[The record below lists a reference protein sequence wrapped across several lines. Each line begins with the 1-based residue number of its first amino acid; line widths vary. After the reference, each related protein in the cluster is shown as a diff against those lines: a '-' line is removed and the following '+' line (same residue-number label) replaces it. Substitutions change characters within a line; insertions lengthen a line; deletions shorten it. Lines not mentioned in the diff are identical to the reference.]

1 MEKSKITFGKI
12 FWPTLVATAIMTII
26 GIIFFF
32 LILFGVIGSIAGS
45 GTSMLEIKENTILH
59 MKLNGPIIERSNNE
73 VDPMALSLNSNIGLS
88 DILNG
93 FDEAQ
98 KDERIKGIFI
108 EVDNLQCGYATA
120 KAIRNAI
127 NKFESSGKFVVAYN
141 SGELITQKEYYLTS
155 AANEIYGFPTSV
167 MEFLGL
173 GTEISFF
180 KEGLNMLDLEFQVIR
195 GSNND
200 FKSAVEPF
208 YLNSMSDSSKL
219 QINTYLS
226 SMWKDIKDEIA
237 VDRKVDVNVLNRIA
251 DSALIQRSE
260 DAVKF
265 KLMDALMYK
274 DQLLEYLKKKVNIS
288 ADEKLEFVAMEKYCR
303 NTFLDNQLLV
313 RTDNPNIAVI
323 TAEGEISKGGDGLN
337 SNKICKYFREVREND
352 SIKAVVFRINSPGG
366 SALASEEI
374 WREVYLTNLKKK
386 VIVSMGDVAA
396 SGGYYIAAPAY
407 RIFAETNTITGSI
420 GVFGLIPYTGK
431 MFENKLGVTF
441 DRASTNKFALMSL
454 NKKLTEEEFEMIQ
467 NQIDETYQ
475 LFLER
480 VASGRKKTK
489 EVVNTFARGRVWT
502 GSDALKKGLVDEL
515 GGMDDALAYA
525 VKTAGV
531 ASPKIVHYP
540 LASENQLANILE
552 LFEEPEDEV
561 DGSSTSALSMNLMN
575 FIKNLNSIEN
585 EGKIQMRL
593 PYLIDIN

>member
-1 MEKSKITFGKI
+1 MEKSKISFGKI
-12 FWPTLVATAIMTII
+12 FWPTLTAAAIMTFI
-26 GIIFFF
+26 GLIFFF
-32 LILFGVIGSIAGS
+32 LFLFGIIGSIAGPGNS
-45 GTSMLEIKENTILH
+45 QIEIKENSILH
-59 MKLNGPIIERSNNE
+59 MKLKGPIIERSNNE

-88 DILNG
+88 DILVG

-98 KDERIKGIFI
+98 KDEKIKGIFI

-120 KAIRNAI
+120 KAIRKAI
-127 NKFESSGKFVVAYN
+127 NKFEESGKFVVAYN
-141 SGELITQKEYYLTS
+141 SGEMITQKEYYLTS
-155 AANEIYGFPTSV
+155 AANEVYGFPTSV

-180 KEGLNMLDLEFQVIR
+180 KEGLNMLDVEFQVIR

-200 FKSAVEPF
+200 FKSAVEPY
-208 YLNSMSDSSKL
+208 YLNAMSDSSKL

-226 SMWKDIKDEIA
+226 SMWNDIKDEIST
-237 VDRKVDVNVLNRIA
+237 DRKVDANTLNRIA

-274 DQLLEYLKKKVNIS
+274 DQILEYLKKKLNIN
-288 ADEKLEFVAMEKYCR
+288 DEEKLELVAMEKYCR
-303 NTFLDNQLLV
+303 NKFLDNQILIK
-313 RTDNPNIAVI
+313 TDNPNIAVI

-441 DRASTNKFALMSL
+441 DRASTNKYALMSL
-454 NKKLTEEEFEMIQ
+454 NKKLTEEEFQMIQ
-467 NQIDETYQ
+467 NQIDDTYQ

-480 VASGRKKTK
+480 VSIGRKKTK

-502 GSDALKKGLVDEL
+502 GSDALKHGLIDEL
-515 GGMDDALAYA
+515 GGIDNALAFA
-525 VKTAGV
+525 IKTANV
-531 ASPKIVHYP
+531 SDPKILHYP
-540 LASENQLANILE
+540 LAAENQLANILE
-552 LFEEPEDEV
+552 LFEEPENELEE
-561 DGSSTSALSMNLMN
+561 SNPNALTLNMLN
-575 FIKNLNSIEN
+575 FIKTLNSIEN
-585 EGKIQMRL
+585 AGVIQMRL